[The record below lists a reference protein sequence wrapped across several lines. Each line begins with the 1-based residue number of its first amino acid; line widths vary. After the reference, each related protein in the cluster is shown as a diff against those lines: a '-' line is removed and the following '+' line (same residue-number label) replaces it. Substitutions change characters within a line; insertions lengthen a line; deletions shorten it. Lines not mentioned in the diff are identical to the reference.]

1 MIPKNKISP
10 EVKLLACDLMWKV
23 CVLFL
28 PLVNSEDRRTSN
40 FADNAIPVFDQVE
53 EEVELTL
60 VCRCVGGLCFKN
72 NALLPLMPSHQR
84 NHGS

>member
-28 PLVNSEDRRTSN
+28 PLVNRRTSN
-40 FADNAIPVFDQVE
+40 FADDAIPVFDQVE
-53 EEVELTL
+53 EEVRTNIGLPMCRRTL
-60 VCRCVGGLCFKN
+60 L
-72 NALLPLMPSHQR
+72 
-84 NHGS
+84 